1 MRASLLAVAIFSGVL
16 LMPRP
21 WIEAQVEA
29 QATPPFSPS
38 DKLPTFEV
46 ATVKPNKS
54 GTNFIRFQTQPGGR
68 FNAENVP
75 VRELLRFAFQL
86 QPYQIEGGPG
96 WITSDRFDVIA
107 KAEGEQPPLGPGQ
120 VGPIQLMMRSL
131 LAERFGLV
139 YHTATKEMPIF
150 ALMLARPD
158 GKLGPKLTTSTTDCA
173 ALFAARRGGGPGG
186 PPGPP
191 PPPGLGE
198 KVPCGFRVS
207 PGNMAGGSSPIS
219 QLAQFLSQSMGR
231 PVIDKTGLAGNFDF
245 EVSFTPDQLPPQGVG
260 GPPPGVPPPPPVDPN
275 GPSLQ
280 TALQEQLGLK
290 LDSQRGP
297 VAMFVIDKIE
307 QPTPD

>member
-1 MRASLLAVAIFSGVL
+1 MRASLLAVAIFLGVL
-16 LMPRP
+16 LVPRP
-21 WIEAQVEA
+21 GVDA
-29 QATPPFSPS
+29 QAPAPPSTPA

-54 GTNFIRFQTQPGGR
+54 GTNFIRFQNQPGGR

-75 VRELLRFAFQL
+75 VRELLRFAFQI
-86 QPYQIEGGPG
+86 QPYQLEGGPG
-96 WITSDRFDVIA
+96 WINSDRFDVIA

-139 YHTATKEMPIF
+139 YHNATKEMPIF

-186 PPGPP
+186 PPGPQP
-191 PPPGLGE
+191 PALGE
-198 KVPCGFRVS
+198 KVPCGFRVA
-207 PGNMAGGSSPIS
+207 PGSMAGGSSPIS

-231 PVIDKTGLAGNFDF
+231 PVIDKTGLTGNYDF
-245 EVSFTPDQLPPQGVG
+245 ELSYTPDQLPPQGAG
-260 GPPPGVPPPPPVDPN
+260 GPPPGAPPLPPVDPN
-275 GPSLQ
+275 GPSLS

-297 VAMFVIDKIE
+297 VSMFVIDKIE